1 LIIERNTDWGLD
13 SSSGTISIEM
23 RQQTV
28 PEEPKRMTFGIDVS
42 SGNVVIVHALAPT
55 VGLKFLGEVSSGN
68 INLMG
73 NMQAPSCSLIL
84 ILMCPAGT

>member
-1 LIIERNTDWGLD
+1 
-13 SSSGTISIEM
+13 
-23 RQQTV
+23 
-28 PEEPKRMTFGIDVS
+28 IDVS

-73 NMQAPSCSLIL
+73 NQ
-84 ILMCPAGT
+84 GTYESANYASALLQLDFDIDVSSGNIAAYETS